1 MSADAFR
8 SPRALARPGAAS
20 LAAAVAA
27 ALTLAA
33 HASGPAN
40 AATTD
45 ADRRAV
51 ISVDAG
57 ARGELLAEMRAH
69 VANVQRFLDAIA
81 KNDLPAAAA
90 AARASGIVAASEAGG
105 EVGRDL
111 PPAFT
116 ALGMSLHAD
125 FDRLADAAA
134 RGDDALTLAGA
145 MAAAMQKCV
154 ACHASYRLGP
164 RARRATGR

>member
-1 MSADAFR
+1 MSADAPR
-8 SPRALARPGAAS
+8 SPSARARPGAAG

-33 HASGPAN
+33 LASGPAT
-40 AATTD
+40 AATTG

-69 VANVQRFLDAIA
+69 VANLQRFLDAVA

-90 AARASGIVAASEAGG
+90 AARASGIAAASEAGD
-105 EVGRDL
+105 EIGRDL

-134 RGDDALTLAGA
+134 RGDDARSLVGGL
-145 MAAAMQKCV
+145 AAAMQKCV
-154 ACHASYRLGP
+154 ACHASYRLGA
-164 RARRATGR
+164 RAGRSPGR